1 MTQTA
6 LDTVHGLWKAFRAGD
21 MDAVRELLD
30 PDVEWVIP
38 DILPWGGTY
47 RGPSGVEAYLT
58 NALQY
63 LDVAASGAEFRE
75 FFTDGDKVVDIAMS
89 YGRVKSTGRDF
100 VMPTIHVTTV
110 TAGKVVRM
118 QSFYDPGNAMR
129 ALEQDGS
136 SGG

>member
-118 QSFYDPGNAMR
+118 QSFYDPGNAMQ